1 MGSAFKDGVYA
12 GVSDLKSL
20 NSDLG
25 SASLGEDP
33 DGFANLASLAGRGG
47 FVDRMRSSF
56 ERIGENLHDDTKTWA
71 EGLRDRLLDRCDAVR
86 AQLDKL
92 KEIAESGGRAASQ
105 LQDLG
110 DPGDDE
116 DKKSQAEAARE
127 NVKEGA
133 DEAGRQ
139 QGVAQN
145 ALLALHDELRSVN
158 QAFKDRI
165 AQAKSVVDAGQSP
178 VDQIGNDIRAL
189 EEQILGKMNEQ
200 KSLVTQINSQLQT
213 YKDLTAKTDDK
224 LRAEKDTDARLL
236 EGAKKD
242 PPLAASEL
250 QSLEQAAASARAER
264 EQAENEQNNY
274 YQQTF
279 LVTMQ
284 ANLTKGQEWKPLEDQ
299 RSKLKQQRDQMID
312 NLNKSRT
319 ALADLNV
326 EYQEPSL

>member
-1 MGSAFKDGVYA
+1 MGSAFKDGVDA
-12 GVSDLKSL
+12 GVSDLRSL

-25 SASLGEDP
+25 SASPGEDP
-33 DGFANLASLAGRGG
+33 DGFANVASLAGRGP
-47 FVDRMRSSF
+47 FVDRMRSCF

-71 EGLRDRLLDRCDAVR
+71 DGVRQQLLDRCEAVS

-92 KEIAESGGRAASQ
+92 KEVAESGGRAASQ
-105 LQDLG
+105 LKDLG

-116 DKKSQAEAARE
+116 DQKSKVEAARE

-133 DEAGRQ
+133 EETSRQ
-139 QGVAQN
+139 QAVIEN
-145 ALLALHDELRSVN
+145 ALLALHDELRSAN
-158 QAFKDRI
+158 KAFKDRI

-189 EEQILGKMNEQ
+189 EDQILGKMNEQ
-200 KSLVTQINSQLQT
+200 KSLMGQLNSQLQT
-213 YKDLTAKTDDK
+213 HKDLTAKTDDK
-224 LRAEKDTDARLL
+224 LRAEKDADARLL

-242 PPLAASEL
+242 PPLSAGDL

-264 EQAENEQNNY
+264 EQAEKEQNNY
-274 YQQTF
+274 YQQTCM
-279 LVTMQ
+279 VTMQ
-284 ANLTKGQEWKPLEDQ
+284 AHMSKSLEWQPLSDQ

-319 ALADLNV
+319 ALSDLNV